1 MCCPF
6 IVDVMIGVSTKA
18 YSDSCDCAVN
28 EWLMTLLPKQ
38 LQEHTTN
45 ICPYNCNGS
54 VFNAVPPF
62 QCASLVSVSA
72 GCYKIT
78 TVFSH
83 AQTVVLCVGCS
94 TVLCQPT
101 GGKARL
107 TEGTVWAHRRD
118 WLPVPKYKYKSIILA
133 MLVIR
138 RCVLSVCCFQNGFF

>member
-6 IVDVMIGVSTKA
+6 IVVVMIRVSTKA
-18 YSDSCDCAVN
+18 YSDSCDCPVN

-45 ICPYNCNGS
+45 IRTYNCNGS
-54 VFNAVPPF
+54 AFNAVPPF
-62 QCASLVSVSA
+62 KWASLVSMSA

-107 TEGTVWAHRRD
+107 TEGTVWAHWRD

-133 MLVIR
+133 FPVIR